1 MNAMR
6 SAGLF
11 DLQVN
16 GYAGVDFNDAGIT
29 ADRLD
34 VALEAMQASGVTLC
48 LPTII
53 TAPVDVLRERLAA
66 LDAAV
71 AGSRLG
77 AAMVPGYHLEGP
89 FLNSA
94 PGFAG
99 CHPPEAMIDPDIALV
114 EAIERG
120 LSRPILLMTLAPERD
135 GAMPF
140 IEQLVERG
148 KVVAMAHSN
157 AGHDA
162 VRAAVAAGMTLS
174 THLGNGLPQQMH
186 KLDNPLLAQLAE
198 PGLAACLIADG
209 HHVSPQALGALVRI
223 KGMGKSILVT
233 DAVLGAAAPA
243 GEYLFAGMAVERTVA
258 GAMVQ
263 PGRTNLAGSAL
274 CLDQAV
280 RNIVDWGI
288 GSAKDAMA
296 MASINPMAA
305 MARALTHH
313 GISIDSGLV
322 SWTTGLMPNIERP
335 ATISRSR

>member
-1 MNAMR
+1 MNFW

-71 AGSRLG
+71 TGSRLG

-89 FLNSA
+89 FLNPA

-99 CHPPEAMIDPDIALV
+99 CHPPEAMIDPDIAMV
-114 EAIERG
+114 KGIERG
-120 LSRPILLMTLAPERD
+120 LTRPILLVTLAPERD
-135 GAMPF
+135 GAVAF
-140 IEQLVERG
+140 IGQLAERG

-157 AGHDA
+157 AGHEA
-162 VRAAVAAGMTLS
+162 VRAAVAAGMSLS

-186 KLDNPLLAQLAE
+186 KLDNPL
-198 PGLAACLIADG
+198 
-209 HHVSPQALGALVRI
+209 
-223 KGMGKSILVT
+223 
-233 DAVLGAAAPA
+233 
-243 GEYLFAGMAVERTVA
+243 
-258 GAMVQ
+258 
-263 PGRTNLAGSAL
+263 
-274 CLDQAV
+274 
-280 RNIVDWGI
+280 
-288 GSAKDAMA
+288 
-296 MASINPMAA
+296 
-305 MARALTHH
+305 
-313 GISIDSGLV
+313 
-322 SWTTGLMPNIERP
+322 
-335 ATISRSR
+335 